1 MKPNEMTDEQ
11 LLAAMNKVGKD
22 LQHSSPHGIAAEK
35 LRAILVRELHRRKM
49 IGYPSG
55 RKFRVK

>member
-1 MKPNEMTDEQ
+1 MTDEQ